1 MSANTALDQDGWVES
16 TGASKSRGILQ
27 GYHHANLGRTFLSAA
42 FNFSST
48 KALRISKPRTS
59 IYCSW
64 NFDSSAI
71 PD

>member
-1 MSANTALDQDGWVES
+1 MLFLIGMV
-16 TGASKSRGILQ
+16 GRSRLVRQ
-27 GYHHANLGRTFLSAA
+27 SRAA
-42 FNFSST
+42 FCKVIT
-48 KALRISKPRTS
+48 TLMWGGHCCRPHLTLAPAKPLRISKPRTS